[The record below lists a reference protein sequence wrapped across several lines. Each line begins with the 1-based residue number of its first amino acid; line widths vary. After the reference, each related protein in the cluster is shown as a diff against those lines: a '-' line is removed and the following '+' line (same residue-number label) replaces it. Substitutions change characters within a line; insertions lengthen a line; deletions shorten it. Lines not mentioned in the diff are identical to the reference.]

1 MIMNMLMKLINNSI
15 KCKVFF
21 FIELNLKRFFYSSGY
36 NMGVRL
42 IDDFL
47 SRNPNVGRCHD
58 FRETADVL
66 AKVKMLIL

>member
-1 MIMNMLMKLINNSI
+1 LFNKIKMKRL
-15 KCKVFF
+15 
-21 FIELNLKRFFYSSGY
+21 FYSSGY
-36 NMGVRL
+36 NIGVRL

-66 AKVKMLIL
+66 AKVNDYSIPTKIFIFLFSARF